1 MIDPK
6 VLEQLSAS
14 EWTWAA
20 LAAGT
25 QTKRPDIQYK
35 AVSLSLQLGKTVM
48 DYNLEGKLAFVTGS
62 TKGIGKATAALLL
75 REGAEVIIHGRT
87 IDSVERA
94 KEDLPS
100 AHTVVGDLR
109 DRAAVEKIIEDVK
122 AIGTVQILVNNAG
135 IYESKAFQDITDE
148 DWLRLF
154 EVNVMSGV
162 RFSRALLPP
171 MLLLNWGRIIFV
183 SSESAINIPQEMIH
197 YGMTKTAQLAI
208 SRGLAELTKGT
219 QVTVNTVAPGPT
231 ASEGVIDFVKGVA
244 ASQGKNQEAIEEEFF
259 KTVRPTSLLQRF
271 EDPMEI
277 AQVIAFMASPLSSAI
292 NGAVL
297 RADGG
302 VVKSAF

>member
-1 MIDPK
+1 
-6 VLEQLSAS
+6 
-14 EWTWAA
+14 
-20 LAAGT
+20 
-25 QTKRPDIQYK
+25 
-35 AVSLSLQLGKTVM
+35 M

-87 IDSVERA
+87 RESVERA

-100 AHTVVGDLR
+100 AHTVFGDLR
-109 DRAAVEKIIEDVK
+109 DKGAVEKIIDNVK
-122 AIGTVQILVNNAG
+122 NIGTVQILINNAG
-135 IYESKAFQDITDE
+135 IYESKPFPDITDE

-162 RFSRALLPP
+162 RFSRALMPP

-197 YGMTKTAQLAI
+197 YGMTKTAQLAV

-244 ASQGKNQEAIEEEFF
+244 ASQGKEREAIEEEFF

-277 AQVIAFMASPLSSAI
+277 AQTIVFLASPLSSAI

>member
-1 MIDPK
+1 
-6 VLEQLSAS
+6 
-14 EWTWAA
+14 
-20 LAAGT
+20 
-25 QTKRPDIQYK
+25 
-35 AVSLSLQLGKTVM
+35 M

-75 REGAEVIIHGRT
+75 REGADVIIHGRT
-87 IDSVERA
+87 AESVERA
-94 KEDLPS
+94 RKDLPS
-100 AHTVVGDLR
+100 ARTVFGDLR
-109 DRAAVEKIIEDVK
+109 DRAAVERIIDEVK
-122 AIGTVQILVNNAG
+122 NIGTVQILVNNAG

-171 MLLLNWGRIIFV
+171 MLLLNWGRIIFI
-183 SSESAINIPQEMIH
+183 SSESAINIPKEMIH

-208 SRGLAELTKGT
+208 SRGLAELTQGT

-244 ASQGKNQEAIEEEFF
+244 ASQGKAQEAIEAEFF

-277 AQVIAFMASPLSSAI
+277 AQCIVFVASPLSSAI